1 MANISAAIQAKNEKT
16 LNTLVRYSEGV
27 MTKKEWIKKQFGRGA
42 YVEESTKNRIQYN
55 RIKFN
60 RMSSNN
66 EQEEYMKKCNEM
78 VKCYEL
84 RYKDE
89 RSFWEISKTEYDYFN
104 SLVLQ
109 QDINTQKFD
118 LQERVEA
125 NTATDEEIE
134 ADANNEMQFFNKYF
148 AN

>member
-1 MANISAAIQAKNEKT
+1 MTNITAAIKAKNEKT

-27 MTKKEWIKKQFGRGA
+27 MTKKEWIKKQLARGA
-42 YVEESTKNRIQYN
+42 FVQESTKNRIQYN

-60 RMSSNN
+60 RMTNDS

-89 RSFWEISKTEYDYFN
+89 NSFWEISKTEFDYFN
-104 SLVLQ
+104 SISLQ
-109 QDINTQKFD
+109 EDINTQKFE
-118 LQERVEA
+118 LAEKIEA
-125 NTATDEEIE
+125 NTATNEEIE
-134 ADANNEMQFFNKYF
+134 ADADNEMQFLNKYF
-148 AN
+148 LN